1 MSEQKIKACKQAA
14 TKTKET
20 PAATARTAQ
29 VVLALRACLAFFF
42 FLLRFSLPLFDRIT
56 MCTYLCVILKLSAT
70 LC

>member
-42 FLLRFSLPLFDRIT
+42 SSFAFPSLYSTELQ
-56 MCTYLCVILKLSAT
+56 CVHT
-70 LC
+70 CV